1 METTFRT
8 QLVHAARGLFL
19 SKGYE
24 SVGMREIAQ
33 AVGKAPTQVYRLG
46 LSKTDILAEIIIEL
60 NQEQIDRLP
69 GLLMTLTGANAFE
82 RTCAY
87 LLRLY
92 ESDIEYM
99 PVRAIG
105 AAQGW
110 TWSTAYEEAV
120 TAQVWELLAPIVG
133 WLADDHVG
141 DIPARCRAI
150 WSLYYVGYRPRR
162 VARRH
167 CGRLPGRHSAQSGR
181 ADTPASA
188 AIRPFAQPRSCGVA
202 SRQSVQSSPMR
213 LHRTFTLRWLL
224 LTVGVVSAAAAWLWH
239 DHEGTTELGSPA
251 AAEREQAA
259 GDAHHARHSQ
269 CQWCA
274 GSGY

>member
-120 TAQVWELLAPIVG
+120 TSQLWELLAPIVG
-133 WLADDHVG
+133 WLSDDHVG
-141 DIPARCRAI
+141 DIPARCMAI
-150 WSLYYVGYRPRR
+150 WSLYYVGYR
-162 VARRH
+162 
-167 CGRLPGRHSAQSGR
+167 R
-181 ADTPASA
+181 AVLHGGTA
-188 AIRPFAQPRSCGVA
+188 ADCLADIRPSLAVLIPRPPLP
-202 SRQSVQSSPMR
+202 SVLS
-213 LHRTFTLRWLL
+213 H
-224 LTVGVVSAAAAWLWH
+224 
-239 DHEGTTELGSPA
+239 SPA
-251 AAEREQAA
+251 AAALFTSICSE
-259 GDAHHARHSQ
+259 
-269 CQWCA
+269 
-274 GSGY
+274 